1 MAFNRPTLPALI
13 ERIQQDIES
22 RLLGPDSRLRR
33 AVLGALSRS
42 LAGTAHNLRGHL
54 DRQSRQIIP
63 DTTEAEIL
71 ERRLAWWGVGHRQC
85 NVHRHPSGRDHPA
98 AC

>member
-22 RLLGPDSRLRR
+22 RLLGPDSRLHR

-42 LAGTAHNLRGHL
+42 LAGNGT
-54 DRQSRQIIP
+54 QP
-63 DTTEAEIL
+63 
-71 ERRLAWWGVGHRQC
+71 AWTPG
-85 NVHRHPSGRDHPA
+85 PAKSADHS
-98 AC
+98 